1 MRASA
6 FRSAADL
13 LKVDIKGA
21 EVDVILDCA
30 DRLLD
35 SGFRVHILPD
45 VVIPPLFI
53 TRLDNM
59 CLAIATRHP
68 SALKI
73 NQHGY
78 D

>member
-45 VVIPPLFI
+45 VVIPPAFHHAS
-53 TRLDNM
+53 RQYVFGYRD
-59 CLAIATRHP
+59 ATSVRP
-68 SALKI
+68 
-73 NQHGY
+73 
-78 D
+78 